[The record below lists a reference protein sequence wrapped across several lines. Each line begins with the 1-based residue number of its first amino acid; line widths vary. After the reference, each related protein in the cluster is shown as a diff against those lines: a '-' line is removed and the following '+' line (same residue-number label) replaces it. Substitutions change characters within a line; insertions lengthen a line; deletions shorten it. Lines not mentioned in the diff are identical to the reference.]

1 MRGPFRFAMPPGLAV
16 LTLLLILLVLFAG
29 LLPLIMPMGFAAG
42 GVLDTGQAEPSRWW
56 LGSAIASG
64 LYVTLTWRTPVLPRL
79 WWLGALV
86 GGIVFATGVFCWRA
100 SLDQPRFQ
108 PNDGRRPALTGKTG
122 IVSALPLFWPEGRPL
137 TAMLE
142 INGEEA
148 RSPVVDILGARAIDA
163 VNDVALAGLDSI
175 ILAQPR
181 LLRPEELVALDS
193 WLAKGGKAVIFA
205 DPLLMWPTSLSMG
218 DPRRPPL
225 TSLLDPLLAHWG
237 LRLEPVAEGASVQ
250 RRMLSTGH
258 VLIVAGA
265 SRFTLTQEGARGRCM
280 LTGEGLM
287 ALCRIGAGKVRLI
300 ADADLIDDRLWLA
313 DKRWPDRTA
322 AHASDIIPLLRV
334 WAADPFLPAA
344 QSAPRRVTSEKS
356 LTVAMRLAIG
366 AAFLWGGLGWLGHAR
381 LLGRRRVKWGE
392 GG

>member
-29 LLPLIMPMGFAAG
+29 LLPLIMPMGFGAG

-56 LGSAIASG
+56 LGSAIACG
-64 LYVTLTWRTPVLPRL
+64 LYVMVTWRAPVLPRL
-79 WWLGALV
+79 WWLGALA
-86 GGIVFATGVFCWRA
+86 GGIVLATGVFCWRT

-108 PNDGRRPALTGKTG
+108 PNDGRRPAVIGKTG
-122 IVSALPLFWPEGRPL
+122 IVSALPLFWPEGRSL
-137 TAMLE
+137 TEMVGQ
-142 INGEEA
+142 NGDEG
-148 RSPVVDILGARAIDA
+148 RSPVADIVGAHAIDT
-163 VNDVALAGLDSI
+163 VDGIALAKLDSI

-193 WLAKGGKAVIFA
+193 WLEGGGKAVIFA
-205 DPLLMWPTSLSMG
+205 DPLLMWPTGLSMG
-218 DPRRPPL
+218 DPRRPPV

-237 LRLEPVAEGASVQ
+237 LRLEPADSDHLIE
-250 RRMLSTGH
+250 RRMLPTGH

-265 SRFTLTQEGARGRCM
+265 SRFTLTQEGGGRLCA
-280 LTGEGLM
+280 LAGDGLM

-300 ADADLIDDRLWLA
+300 ADADVIDDRLWLA

-334 WAADPFLPAA
+334 WAVDPFLPAA

-356 LTVAMRLAIG
+356 LPVAMRLAIG
-366 AAFLWGGLGWLGHAR
+366 AAVLWVGLGWLGQAW
-381 LLGRRRVKWGE
+381 LLGRRRGKKGE
-392 GG
+392 VR